1 MANARAGTLI
11 RQWAGRFRGDPL
23 AASIVTGL
31 SGRADEIW
39 HSAFE
44 LLQQESPEYRNSVD
58 DEFARESKSHC
69 NELLRAIVAIAG
81 GRVPR
86 TGDFFGFVRT
96 HAEWRARHRVP
107 LTASLH
113 AYRLAHRIYW
123 RITREALARHRRKDA
138 ALGAMTMLSDF
149 WIELF
154 DHVGAVLAEAHAV
167 EERLTAAHDTRTYVG
182 LVDALLHGHA
192 PGDAEAHRL
201 AALAGIR
208 LGATLAVALVRPRRS
223 DAALDGDATLRSLA
237 RLIEQVLPPA
247 AFGRMIDV
255 RNDEVTAF
263 VCGEAGVGRAL
274 IRTLAQSEFARRA
287 ADGLACTVGVSR
299 DTGEIA
305 RLPDAV
311 EEARVALDFATAA
324 RPLMHF
330 SDVDLPEF
338 LLRRADQAAFRLIP
352 DWTRHFARNGD
363 QPHELL
369 HTIRAFAACDLNV
382 KQTARRVGVHT
393 NTIYFRLNRIKTL
406 TGVDPRTYGG
416 TSLLLAALRL
426 VEIGGGRTHAG

>member
-1 MANARAGTLI
+1 MANARSGTLI
-11 RQWAGRFRGDPL
+11 RQWAGRFRADPL
-23 AASIVTGL
+23 AAAIVAGL

-39 HSAFE
+39 RSAFE

-81 GRVPR
+81 GRAPKG
-86 TGDFFGFVRT
+86 GDFFGFVRT
-96 HAEWRARHRVP
+96 HAEWRARHHVP
-107 LTASLH
+107 LIASLH

-138 ALGAMTMLSDF
+138 ALRAMTMLSEF

-182 LVDALLHGHA
+182 LVDALLHGRA
-192 PGDAEAHRL
+192 PGDAEAQRL

-208 LGATLAVALVRPRRS
+208 PGAAFAVALVRPRQN
-223 DAALDGDATLRSLA
+223 ATALDGDATLRSLA
-237 RLIEQVLPPA
+237 RLIEQVLSPA
-247 AFGRMIDV
+247 AFGRLIDV
-255 RNDEVTAF
+255 RNDEITAI
-263 VCGEAGVGRAL
+263 VAGATGVSRAL
-274 IRTLAQSEFARRA
+274 IRSLAPSEFARRA
-287 ADGLACTVGVSR
+287 ADGLGCTVGVSR
-299 DTGEIA
+299 DAREIA

-324 RPLMHF
+324 QPLMHF

-338 LLRRADQAAFRLIP
+338 LFRRADQAAFRLIP
-352 DWTRHFARNGD
+352 DWTRHFAGD
-363 QPHELL
+363 GSHELL

-393 NTIYFRLNRIKTL
+393 NTVYFRLNRIKTL
-406 TGVDPRTYGG
+406 TGVDPRTYAG

-426 VEIGGGRTHAG
+426 VEIGAGRTHAG